1 MLFRIC
7 FFFGLCCSY
16 ILHAEQYINLRD
28 LSFNTPNPFTYY
40 VDVSEK
46 IETNVFKEAGVIYS
60 DENHSVDQPN
70 LQFQYFEMKGFP
82 VKGAENILNYLHEVM
97 EKSMQG
103 KPKSIITKPE
113 ERYSLALYDYQGKS
127 LFEIKSLGEK
137 GWLNIQYVADIEND
151 VNSMRIMQSV
161 LTSINHK
168 YPYSYKENPFR
179 KKFEA
184 PKSEPGRRSRWGLV
198 LVIVSVVLFV
208 IKKVFLRG
216 R

>member
-1 MLFRIC
+1 MFRIS
-7 FFFGLCCSY
+7 FLFLLCCSY
-16 ILHAEQYINLRD
+16 ILNAEQRIDLRD
-28 LSFNTPNPFTYY
+28 ISFTTPDPFTYY
-40 VDVSEK
+40 VDISEK

-60 DENHSVDQPN
+60 DENHSVDHPN
-70 LQFQYFEMKGFP
+70 LQFQYFEMKGLP

-103 KPKSIITKPE
+103 KPKSIIIKPE
-113 ERYSLALYDYQGKS
+113 EHYSLALYDFQGKS
-127 LFEIKSLGEK
+127 LFEIKSLGDK
-137 GWLNIQYVADIEND
+137 GWLNVQYLADPKND
-151 VNSMRIMQSV
+151 VNSMRIMQSI

-184 PKSEPGRRSRWGLV
+184 PKSEPARRSRWGLI

-216 R
+216 K